1 MAKSLSVFQ
10 PLADK
15 ILPKY
20 SQNMWW
26 LANEHGE
33 VTQVRPDGHFEF
45 NSANTLNLHWGHPAG
60 AILNRWQ
67 LTRQTPL
74 KLDWDGIVRLGGFI
88 ERTHI
93 FEDDE
98 LGLMVAEL
106 VGGAYPE
113 NYQELPSLAD
123 LQMKPFSRNETD
135 TDVSNQRH
143 WYSLLVSLD
152 SPFADFLNQCLVN
165 GNAIDC
171 QCSLGDDEGGWH
183 ELVGLP
189 LIVERL
195 TLLSTQ
201 LYRLG

>member
-1 MAKSLSVFQ
+1 MAKFSSVLQ
-10 PLADK
+10 PLVDK
-15 ILPKY
+15 ELPEY

-26 LANEHGE
+26 LTHQQGE
-33 VTQVRPDGHFEF
+33 TTQIKRDGHFEI
-45 NSANTLNLHWGHPAG
+45 NSADSLDLRWGHPAG
-60 AILNRWQ
+60 PVLNRWE
-67 LTRQTPL
+67 LANQTPA
-74 KLDWDGIVRLGGFI
+74 KLDWDGVIRLGGFI

-93 FEDDE
+93 LEDDG

-106 VGGAYPE
+106 VGGAYSQT
-113 NYQELPSLAD
+113 YQELPSLAD
-123 LQMKPFSRNETD
+123 LRVKPFTRTETD
-135 TDVSNQRH
+135 IDVSNQRY

-165 GNAIDC
+165 GNTVDC
-171 QCSLGDDEGGWH
+171 QCTLGDDEGGWH